1 MKKIQ
6 TFQRAIHAF
15 DRGELDT
22 AKQLANE
29 LLTRQPNHPPV
40 MTLLGKIYFEEN
52 DYAKSTLY
60 LCESIKINP
69 EESHN
74 HFMLAKA
81 YNAQRQPNKA
91 ITSLQQVLLLEPQ
104 HIEANILLANLFKDR
119 GDVELAKKHVTRVL
133 DNDPEHQF
141 ALQIC
146 KAVGINR

>member
-91 ITSLQQVLLLEPQ
+91 ITSLQQVLLLEPLPE
-104 HIEANILLANLFKDR
+104 IYPPKLGLPGLECILTAVILIHR
-119 GDVELAKKHVTRVL
+119 PCVT
-133 DNDPEHQF
+133 
-141 ALQIC
+141 
-146 KAVGINR
+146 